1 MERGANERDRE
12 SQARTVA
19 HVLLTSIITTFTR
32 IQTYLILADVLSPW
46 KQRKAVLPSV
56 LGRVV
61 DHDRV
66 LRREI
71 FVEVL
76 GRTCPSGGAIGGD
89 TRKAIAGRCGDR
101 VRWAHKE
108 VRRGGRGLGGGLGV
122 CDRRTCTRD
131 RRERHG

>member
-1 MERGANERDRE
+1 M
-12 SQARTVA
+12 
-19 HVLLTSIITTFTR
+19 
-32 IQTYLILADVLSPW
+32 SPW

-71 FVEVL
+71 FVEML
-76 GRTCPSGGAIGGD
+76 GRTCPSEGPIGGD
-89 TRKAIAGRCGDR
+89 TREAIAGRCGDR
-101 VRWAHKE
+101 VRWAHKK

-122 CDRRTCTRD
+122 CDRRTRTRD